1 MPLPC
6 PSCRYN
12 LAQTPSTP
20 ETAAKY
26 IQTQEVRCPECGGV
40 FPRHLL
46 GVKRDHPLLQ
56 PPHVVACACAMICYA
71 GLALSVYSDPGTRP
85 PDAPIP
91 WGEIGGVTLV
101 VLLFAVPWIV
111 SATSL
116 RHSIPRWVRF
126 GVLWLSILLLGP
138 FAGVILLVFVFALLS

>member
-6 PSCRYN
+6 PSCRYD

-40 FPRHLL
+40 FPRHML

-56 PPHVVACACAMICYA
+56 PPHAFACAFAMICYTW
-71 GLALSVYSDPGTRP
+71 LAFSVHCARGTRP

-91 WGEIGGVTLV
+91 WDEIGGVTLA
-101 VLLFAVPWIV
+101 VLVFAVPWIV

-138 FAGVILLVFVFALLS
+138 FTVVFVMLFSLTLLG